1 MQRESGDCDFP
12 VDPAHRATD
21 ADIFWLPEEDTS
33 SVILTFAPPAFRS
46 SSDVLSLLNGSDLV
60 RADDWLHHLRDLA
73 GGQRLHLILPSD
85 AVPGRPLAAIVPL
98 GPDGF
103 DRLEAVARLLASLHG
118 REIPRDTRLTPQQL
132 ARARRMLQAADG
144 RRNGATQQEIA
155 EVIFKTGQL
164 SRDEWQASSARHAV
178 MGLLRG
184 ARDMIAGGYRKLLHH
199 RRRP

>member
-1 MQRESGDCDFP
+1 MRHESGDCDFP

-21 ADIFWLPEEDTS
+21 ATIFWLPEEDTS
-33 SVILTFAPPAFRS
+33 SVILALALPVFRS

-60 RADDWLHHLRDLA
+60 RADDGLHHLRDLA

-118 REIPRDTRLTPQQL
+118 REVPRDTRLTQQQL
-132 ARARRMLQAADG
+132 ARTRRMLQAADG

-155 EVIFKTGQL
+155 AVIFKTGQL

-178 MGLLRG
+178 MDLLRG

>member
-1 MQRESGDCDFP
+1 MRRESGDCDFP
-12 VDPAHRATD
+12 VDPAHKATD
-21 ADIFWLPEEDTS
+21 ATIFWLPEEDTS
-33 SVILTFAPPAFRS
+33 SVILALAPPVFRS

-60 RADDWLHHLRDLA
+60 RADDGLHHLRDLA